1 MSLGYVEI
9 TKWIVVLAYVTLGGW
24 YLWRS
29 KKENPQDYI
38 SKHLLTIEMWI
49 IAIFIMLAYDK
60 ITILLAFR

>member
-1 MSLGYVEI
+1 MDWVEI

-38 SKHLLTIEMWI
+38 SKHLLIIEMWI
-49 IAIFIMLAYDK
+49 IAIFIMQACGK